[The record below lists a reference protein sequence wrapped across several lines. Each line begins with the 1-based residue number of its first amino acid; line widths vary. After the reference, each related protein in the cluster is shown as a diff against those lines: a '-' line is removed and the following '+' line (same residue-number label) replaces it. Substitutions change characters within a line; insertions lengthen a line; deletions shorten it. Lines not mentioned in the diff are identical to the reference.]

1 MKGDK
6 KEWNV
11 RANGLE
17 GRARQQSERSGARDY
32 GEKMSLD
39 GGMRE

>member
-6 KEWNV
+6 KEWNEK
-11 RANGLE
+11 ANGLE
-17 GRARQQSERSGARDY
+17 GMARQQSERRGARDC

-39 GGMRE
+39 GGMKE